1 MGDHGELLEELE
13 EVLDRDSRT
22 RKNVESGYKLI
33 ATDNMP
39 KRMASLILYLSNVA
53 VCSEQTYK
61 EIFYGTYSPMVFWE
75 DLKAAKWW
83 MS

>member
-39 KRMASLILYLSNVA
+39 KHMANLILYLSNVA

-61 EIFYGTYSPMVFWE
+61 EIFYGTFSPMVFWE